1 MQKAT
6 TNIDPGAAQPEQP
19 DKGRG
24 NRSSGGCALWLLY
37 PLFGVALLVA
47 IPAYR
52 LYISLQIDDH
62 GTEVQCVVSSKE
74 ERIDF
79 DYDSWSRSNRLTVKC
94 PWRGVNAPLIVTISV
109 DENTYDAYH
118 VGSPLSL
125 RYLEHHPLEGL
136 GLKEYRLQGQLDW
149 ARRITSPQFLA
160 VIPLIIILILVIAF
174 AIWRFK
180 TARWFLVAIALTSLL
195 VWGLIPQSVPTP
207 TGEQRTG
214 EATVT
219 DVHHITQILE
229 GDESS
234 GVTALQ
240 PYDAVTL
247 KFVPSGWTD
256 AVVTVDQVDTG
267 SLPDLKVGSTVGI
280 SYSIEHPRNVVIL
293 NATHTYYRK
302 NILGL
307 VVGAVVWIL
316 AVFLFIMLASL
327 VRRFKPISRI
337 LANRKRKM
345 GE

>member
-1 MQKAT
+1 
-6 TNIDPGAAQPEQP
+6 
-19 DKGRG
+19 
-24 NRSSGGCALWLLY
+24 LLY

-52 LYISLQIDDH
+52 LYVSLQIDDH
-62 GTEVQCVVSSKE
+62 GTEVQCVVLSKE
-74 ERIDF
+74 EKIDF
-79 DYDSWSRSNRLTVKC
+79 EYDSWSRSNLLNVKC
-94 PWRGVNAPLIVTISV
+94 PWRGVNALLIANISV
-109 DENTYDAYH
+109 DEKTYDGYH
-118 VGSPLSL
+118 VGSPLLL

-136 GLKEYRLQGQLDW
+136 GLKEYRLEGQLDW
-149 ARRITSPQFLA
+149 ARRIMSPQFLA
-160 VIPLIIILILVIAF
+160 VIPLIIILIFVIAF

-180 TARWFLVAIALTSLL
+180 TARWLLVATALTSLL
-195 VWGLIPQSVPTP
+195 VWGLIPKSVPAP
-207 TGEQRTG
+207 AGEQRTG

-229 GDESS
+229 GSESS

-256 AVVTVDQVDTG
+256 AVVSIDQVDTG
-267 SLPDLKVGSTVGI
+267 SVPDLKEGHTVGI
-280 SYSIEHPRNVVIL
+280 GYSTEHPRNVVIL

-307 VVGAVVWIL
+307 VLGAVLWIL
-316 AVFLFIMLASL
+316 AVLLFIMIASS
-327 VRRFKPISRI
+327 VRRFYPLSRI